1 MASEIA
7 DLSVKLSL
15 DGKGAKAEMS
25 DIEKKGDGLGSKLGK
40 VAGGIGK
47 ALTAAFAAST
57 AAVVAF
63 SKSSID
69 AFNEQEK
76 ALAKLEQSAK
86 NQGWAEEATADLMAY
101 NAELQKIG
109 IIGDEVNAAGQAQL
123 GTFGLSAE
131 AVKTLTPAMD
141 DLIAATA
148 GYEATTDSATQM
160 ANLMGKVM
168 TGSVSA
174 LTRYGVTLDDNQK
187 ALLENGDE
195 MTRAAVLAEVLKQ
208 NYGGFNEALAQ
219 TPQGQIKQLSNNFG
233 DLKEQFGAFIAG
245 KGDLTGFF
253 DQLDVVFNNV
263 VDLTKNLAP
272 QVLEGVSTLMTAVAT
287 KLPKLIADLAPIIT
301 DAIVSLGQSFIEAL
315 PELLQSV
322 VDIAFAIMN
331 GLMEKLPQILTSITN
346 AIIGIT
352 KILTNPA
359 NLQKLLQAGIT
370 LLMQLVKATP
380 QIIKA
385 LVAALPDIIDGVISF
400 LTDTNNI
407 GLIMGAAA
415 ELFLGIVMAVPEIL
429 GSLLGAFST
438 LVGNLWNGIT
448 QMFGGFA
455 ADFGNFIGNIFK
467 AAINGVIAFIE
478 NMLNTPIN
486 LINGFI
492 DIING
497 AFGFI
502 GVNLGHIN
510 LVSLPRLAQGGLA
523 TGATTAVIG
532 EAGREAVL
540 PLERNTD
547 NWSGLLAATLA
558 EEFEERDLGEGGR
571 PIVVN
576 FYDTTI
582 RNDDDIKRITQGIS
596 QVMRR
601 QAI

>member
-1 MASEIA
+1 MATEIGEA
-7 DLSVKLSL
+7 AIKLSI
-15 DGKGAKAEMS
+15 DGKGAKAEMAN
-25 DIEKKGDGLGSKLGK
+25 IEKEGSKFGEKMGK
-40 VAGGIGK
+40 VASGIGK
-47 ALTAAFAAST
+47 ALTAAFAASS

-63 SKSSID
+63 SKSAID

-86 NQGWAEEATADLMAY
+86 NQGWAKEATADLMAY
-101 NAELQKIG
+101 NSELQKIG

-187 ALLENGDE
+187 QLLETGDE
-195 MTRAAVLAEVLKQ
+195 MTRASVLAEVLKQ

-219 TPQGQIKQLSNNFG
+219 TPQGQVKQLANNFG

-253 DQLDVVFNNV
+253 DQLDVVFDNIV
-263 VDLTKNLAP
+263 GLTVNLAP
-272 QVLEGVSTLMTAVAT
+272 QVMEGVSTLMTAVAT

-301 DAIVSLGQSFIEAL
+301 DAVVSLGESFVDAL

-322 VDIAFAIMN
+322 VDIAFAILD
-331 GLMEKLPQILTSITN
+331 GLLAKLPQILASITN
-346 AIIGIT
+346 AIVGIA
-352 KILTNPA
+352 KLLTNPA
-359 NLQKLLQAGIT
+359 NLQKILQAGIT

-380 QIIKA
+380 QIIVA
-385 LVAALPDIIDGVISF
+385 LIKALPDIISNIVSF
-400 LTDTNNI
+400 LTNPDNM
-407 GLIMGAAA
+407 GLIIGAAV
-415 ELFLGIVMAVPEIL
+415 ELFYGLVLAVPQIL
-429 GSLLGAFST
+429 GALLGAFGT

-448 QMFGGFA
+448 SMFGQFA
-455 ADFGNFIGNIFK
+455 ADFGNFIGNIFRT
-467 AAINGVIAFIE
+467 AINGVLAFIE
-478 NMLNTPIN
+478 NMLNTPIK

-492 DIING
+492 DVINDT
-497 AFGFI
+497 FGGV
-502 GVNLGHIN
+502 GVNIGKVN
-510 LVSLPRLAQGGLA
+510 LISLPRLAQGGLA

-547 NWSGLLAATLA
+547 NWSGLLAQTLA
-558 EEFEERDLGEGGR
+558 HEMAEQDLGAGR
-571 PIVVN
+571 QVTVN
-576 FYDTTI
+576 FYDTTV
-582 RNDDDIKRITQGIS
+582 RDDSDIKKITQGIS

-601 QAI
+601 QAV